1 MPPFSVLP
9 GLFLFGLSGFRL
21 LRFTCGSQG
30 DGIFLHIGL
39 VVVLRDAV
47 DAVYQ
52 NDSSDGGIQTA
63 VAFFGGWI
71 MPENKN
77 PYLCGFVL
85 YLLLRK
91 ATLPDASPRQHKEGV
106 KDEHKN
112 PVFMADL
119 VYTFT
124 GVQTVGSETD
134 TSRYRE
140 GKKEGSVNVPFND
153 SAYISSF
160 DDTAGARRR

>member
-1 MPPFSVLP
+1 MILRNSVD
-9 GLFLFGLSGFRL
+9 S
-21 LRFTCGSQG
+21 
-30 DGIFLHIGL
+30 
-39 VVVLRDAV
+39 VN
-47 DAVYQ
+47 Q

-63 VAFFGGWI
+63 VVFFGGWI
-71 MPENKN
+71 MPEKKI
-77 PYLCGFVL
+77 PYLCGCVL

-112 PVFMADL
+112 PIFMADL

-140 GKKEGSVNVPFND
+140 GKKEDRKSVV
-153 SAYISSF
+153 
-160 DDTAGARRR
+160 